1 MSIQVT
7 SLTNAKT
14 SLSSYQTITVAK

>member
-1 MSIQVT
+1 MSVQVT